1 MSAAQ
6 PDDAELDALLD
17 AAATDLAADGR
28 PRTGDDALI
37 ARSVE
42 GAMRRAKA
50 SHLRG
55 SALQK
60 RWIHV
65 GIAVA
70 AGLLASGAFAVIERA
85 RDAKPVSEPIQPMIE
100 ALPPAAPVPTAL
112 LSDPGAVPKLDPPVE
127 RSLEPT
133 AAELFAQAN
142 EARRRGDAA
151 GAVQRYGALQRR
163 FPRSPEASLSH
174 VALGRLVLDRLGDPL
189 RALAEFDAYLA
200 ENRKGELVEEA
211 LVGRALS
218 LQRLG
223 RTADERD
230 AWRALVVAFPNSLS
244 ASLAK
249 ARLAVLR

>member
-17 AAATDLAADGR
+17 AAATDLAADSR
-28 PRTGDDALI
+28 SRTGDDALV
-37 ARSVE
+37 ARSIE
-42 GAMRRAKA
+42 GAMRRAKE
-50 SHLRG
+50 SPFRG
-55 SALQK
+55 SALRK

-70 AGLLASGAFAVIERA
+70 AALLASGAFAVIERA
-85 RDAKPVSEPIQPMIE
+85 RHPKPVSEPIQPIE
-100 ALPPAAPVPTAL
+100 ARPPAAPVPTAL
-112 LSDPGAVPKLDPPVE
+112 LPEPGAAPKVDTPAE

-151 GAVQRYGALQRR
+151 GAAQRYGALQRR
-163 FPRSPEASLSH
+163 FPRSPEASLAH

-249 ARLAVLR
+249 ARLGVLR